1 MLKTRK
7 KIKKWLHSQGVK
19 NYTIRKNGIVDIH
32 EFFILKGNIKKL
44 PIQFGISSGHAF
56 SCAKSKLKTLEGFP
70 YKVMGDFI
78 CVESELTSL
87 KGCPKY
93 VGEDFD
99 CSDNLLETLKYCP
112 KYVGKDFRCYNNKL
126 ISLSYCPEIIYEN
139 FICNNN
145 NLICLK
151 GGPHIVY
158 RHYICRDNKLES
170 FNGLPFIIGRFL
182 SIENNN
188 IKEDE
193 LINFYTLIG
202 SEDKIIK
209 CVNITSDFTKNNEN
223 FLDKIKM
230 IKQILKEKEI
240 LQLKISYSSES
251 KTKRL

>member
-19 NYTIRKNGIVDIH
+19 NYTIRRNGIVDIH

-44 PIQFGISSGHAF
+44 PIQFGISSGYAF
-56 SCAKSKLKTLEGFP
+56 SCAKSKLKTLEGCP
-70 YKVMGDFI
+70 YKVMGNFV

-93 VGEDFD
+93 VGEDF
-99 CSDNLLETLKYCP
+99 
-112 KYVGKDFRCYNNKL
+112 RCYNNKL
-126 ISLSYCPEIIYEN
+126 ISLNYCPEIIYEN

-151 GGPHIVY
+151 GGPRIVY

-240 LQLKISYSSES
+240 LQLKISYSSEL
-251 KTKRL
+251 KRKRL

>member
-44 PIQFGISSGHAF
+44 PIQFGISSGYSF
-56 SCAKSKLKTLEGFP
+56 SCAKSKLKTL
-70 YKVMGDFI
+70 
-78 CVESELTSL
+78 

-93 VGEDFD
+93 VGGYFD
-99 CSDNLLETLKYCP
+99 CSDNLLETLQYCP
-112 KYVGKDFRCYNNKL
+112 KYVGEDFYCDYNKL
-126 ISLSYCPEIIYEN
+126 ISLNYCPDIIYGV
-139 FICNNN
+139 FRCNNN
-145 NLICLK
+145 NLVSLK
-151 GGPHIVY
+151 GGPHIVWKQ
-158 RHYICRDNKLES
+158 YICRNNKLKS
-170 FNGLPFIIGRFL
+170 FDGLPFIIGRLL

-193 LINFYTLIG
+193 LINFYTLVG
-202 SEDKIIK
+202 SS
-209 CVNITSDFTKNNEN
+209 VSSDFTKNNEN

-230 IKQILKEKEI
+230 IKQILKGKEI

-251 KTKRL
+251 KRKRL

>member
-44 PIQFGISSGHAF
+44 PIQFGISSGYSF
-56 SCAKSKLKTLEGFP
+56 SCAKSKLKTLKGFP
-70 YKVMGDFI
+70 YKVMGNFV

-93 VGEDFD
+93 VGGYFD
-99 CSDNLLETLKYCP
+99 CSDNLLETLQYCP
-112 KYVGKDFRCYNNKL
+112 KYVGEDFYCDYNKL
-126 ISLSYCPEIIYEN
+126 ISLNYCPDIIYGV
-139 FICNNN
+139 FRCNNN
-145 NLICLK
+145 NLVSLK
-151 GGPHIVY
+151 GGPHIVWKQ
-158 RHYICRDNKLES
+158 YICRNNKLKS
-170 FNGLPFIIGRFL
+170 FDGLPFIIGRLL

-193 LINFYTLIG
+193 LINFYTLVG
-202 SEDKIIK
+202 SS
-209 CVNITSDFTKNNEN
+209 VSSDFTKNNEN

-251 KTKRL
+251 KRKRL

>member
-19 NYTIRKNGIVDIH
+19 NYTIRRNGIVDIH

-44 PIQFGISSGHAF
+44 PIQFGISSGYAF
-56 SCAKSKLKTLEGFP
+56 SCAKSKLNTLEGCP
-70 YKVMGDFI
+70 YKVMGNFV

-87 KGCPKY
+87 KG
-93 VGEDFD
+93 
-99 CSDNLLETLKYCP
+99 CP

-126 ISLSYCPEIIYEN
+126 ISLNYCPEIIYEN

-151 GGPHIVY
+151 GGPRIVY

-240 LQLKISYSSES
+240 LQLKISYSSEL
-251 KTKRL
+251 KRKRL